1 MSWKIARED
10 ERYYGDAEAMPGAQK
25 AHRLAAAAPELLEA
39 LEKMVGLFE
48 PGRVY
53 EFREVSALN
62 SEALKMALEAIAKAK
77 GE

>member
-25 AHRLAAAAPELLEA
+25 AHRLAAAAPMLLAA
-39 LEKMVGLFE
+39 LELIE
-48 PGRVY
+48 
-53 EFREVSALN
+53 SAKDRGYGIDY
-62 SEALKMALEAIAKAK
+62 AQGCARAAIEKAK